1 MYKLRWIFI
10 MKIAMLGGAFD
21 PPHLGHLILAD
32 TVIKELNYNKVLF
45 IPSKIPPHK
54 NISGEV
60 SDEDRLNMLK
70 LSIEDDKR
78 FSFDDYEL
86 KSEGISY
93 SIKTLN
99 YLYQNYNID
108 GKIAMIIGADLIKN
122 FHKWKEP
129 EKISELTNIVAV
141 NREENDNLDKENI
154 EKYNIKI
161 IIAPRIDIS
170 STLIRERIKENKAFR
185 YFLKDKVYNYITSNK
200 LYL

>member
-1 MYKLRWIFI
+1 
-10 MKIAMLGGAFD
+10 MKIAILGGTFD

-32 TVIKELNYNKVLF
+32 TVLKELNYDKVLF

-60 SDEDRLNMLK
+60 SNEDRLNMLK

-108 GKIAMIIGADLIKN
+108 GKIALIIGADLIKD

-129 EKISELTNIVAV
+129 EKISELANIVAV
-141 NREENDNLDKENI
+141 NREENENLFKENI
-154 EKYNIKI
+154 EKYKIKI

-170 STLIRERIKENKAFR
+170 STLIRERIKKNKAFR
-185 YFLKDKVYNYITSNK
+185 YFLNDKVYNYIISNK
-200 LYL
+200 LYF

>member
-1 MYKLRWIFI
+1 
-10 MKIAMLGGAFD
+10 MKIAILGGTFD
-21 PPHLGHLILAD
+21 PPHLGHLILAE
-32 TVIKELNYNKVLF
+32 TVLKELNYDKVLF

-108 GKIAMIIGADLIKN
+108 GKIALIIGADLIKD

-170 STLIRERIKENKAFR
+170 STLIRERIKKNKAFR
-185 YFLKDKVYNYITSNK
+185 YFLNNKVYNYIISNK
-200 LYL
+200 LYF